1 MIERMTKEEL
11 RVVVKE
17 MKRRKENLVLV
28 AQKLLQQPSHM
39 LV

>member
-17 MKRRKENLVLV
+17 MKRRKENLVPV